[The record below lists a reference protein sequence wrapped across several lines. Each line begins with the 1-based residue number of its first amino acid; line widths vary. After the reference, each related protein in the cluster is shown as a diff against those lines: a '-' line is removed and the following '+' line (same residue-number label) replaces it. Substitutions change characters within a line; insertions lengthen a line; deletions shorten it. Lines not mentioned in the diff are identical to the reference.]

1 MLIHEN
7 IKIVIDSMVTVAKVN
22 MFLVNCILFMVLDI
36 KYKIKKAV
44 CFFFQDRIAK
54 MNLNVK
60 GIDDKCSDAT

>member
-44 CFFFQDRIAK
+44 CFFQDRIAK